1 MDLATVCSWNQHL
14 EVSVCFV
21 GSFELMLTSL
31 ASPETLR
38 RPTDACSLFLMNFLI
53 KYYSFIL
60 IGQPKV
66 LQATPLTV

>member
-1 MDLATVCSWNQHL
+1 
-14 EVSVCFV
+14 
-21 GSFELMLTSL
+21 MLTSL

-38 RPTDACSLFLMNFLI
+38 HPTDACSLFLMNFLI